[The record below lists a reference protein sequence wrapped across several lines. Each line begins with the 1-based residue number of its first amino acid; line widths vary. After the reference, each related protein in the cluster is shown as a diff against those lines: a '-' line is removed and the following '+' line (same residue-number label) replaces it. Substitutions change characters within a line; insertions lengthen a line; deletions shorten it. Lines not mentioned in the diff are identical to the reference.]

1 MGIRFADRMGMS
13 RDLHQPEPKQNTL
26 CTQCQSVRANSNAT
40 PFVLIDLRQELCELQ
55 LVAEFPVE

>member
-1 MGIRFADRMGMS
+1 MRLS

-40 PFVLIDLRQELCELQ
+40 PFVLINLRQELCELQ